1 MDQALTPHRLV
12 HDIEGLVTLPDV
24 YLRISR
30 LLDDHDSSI
39 SDIAQAVSQDP
50 AFTLRLLRVAN
61 SPMYRRHDPVDTVL
75 RAVSVI
81 GATQIRNLALSMS
94 VARSFSRLPNDVV
107 SMDNFWRHCLLCAS
121 IGRHL
126 ARQAGRCNADAVFT
140 AGLLHDIGEL
150 VIFNRLPEQAHQ
162 ALQLMLDSG
171 DEMGLDEAEQRV
183 IGFDHCAVGSEL
195 ARQWGLST
203 LLEECIAGHHSPA
216 VPRQN
221 LREVALVHVANAL
234 AQMAEVDDLDPADS
248 PAINPV
254 AWELSGLDASC
265 IEPAIREAQAGL
277 AEIQDMFVGEA

>member
-1 MDQALTPHRLV
+1 MDQTLTPHSLV
-12 HDIEGLVTLPDV
+12 QDIGDLVTLPDV

-61 SPMYRRHDPVDTVL
+61 SPMYRRRDSVDTVL

-81 GATQIRNLALSMS
+81 GTTQIRNLALSMS
-94 VARSFSRLPNDVV
+94 VAKCFAGLPNDVV

-121 IGRHL
+121 IARHL
-126 ARQAGRCNADAVFT
+126 AQQAGRCSADAVFT
-140 AGLLHDIGEL
+140 GGLLHDVGEL

-162 ALQLMLDSG
+162 VLELMLDSG
-171 DEMGLDEAEQRV
+171 ADLGIEKAEQQV
-183 IGFDHCAVGSEL
+183 IGFDHCDVGGEL
-195 ARQWGLST
+195 ARQWGLSS

-221 LREVALVHVANAL
+221 MREVALVHLANAL
-234 AQMAEVDDLDPADS
+234 AQMAEVDDLGIEDAPTIDPLVWD
-248 PAINPV
+248 
-254 AWELSGLDASC
+254 LTGLRESC
-265 IEPAIREAQAGL
+265 IEPAVREAQAGL
-277 AEIQDMFVGEA
+277 AEIEKLFIGE